1 MLTKSLGNRFVTLRL
16 NSKFLPGALSVG
28 DKKVTQLELLK
39 ANYYPGRS
47 KAGALSLK
55 GVCEGR
61 DVKVFGVKNLNH
73 VNLIRF
79 VGEALSDTEIC
90 LPHIIAADT
99 RYIVEE
105 WIEGKSG
112 NHIPAKQRESQV
124 KRFLTLVDDLDLK
137 DIPDVNH
144 SFDYFMDYLVPRLI
158 PWLGFHLINEILDE
172 WKSFYETNYDNLRNK
187 ISHPDLSADN
197 MIFSNKTYVI
207 DNELIGYGK
216 GWLLDFY
223 NSNISAVDDRVY
235 SAIEQ
240 NVLTRSIYI
249 REIGTAL
256 DKGAFKSVIV
266 LADEYAKKYL

>member
-1 MLTKSLGNRFVTLRL
+1 MLTKSFGNRFVTLKS
-16 NSKFLPGALSVG
+16 NSKSLPGTLSVG

-61 DVKVFGVKNLNH
+61 YVKLFGVKNLNH

-79 VGEALSDTEIC
+79 VGESLLDTEIC
-90 LPHIIAADT
+90 LPHIVAFDA

-105 WIEGKSG
+105 WIEGESG
-112 NHIPAKQRESQV
+112 KRIPVKQRESQV
-124 KRFLTLVDDLDLK
+124 KRFLTLLDDLDFE
-137 DIPDVNH
+137 DIPDFNH
-144 SFDYFMDYLVPRLI
+144 SFDYFMDYLVPRLK
-158 PWLGFHLINEILDE
+158 PWLGFYVLNEIFDE
-172 WKSFYETNYDNLRNK
+172 WNFFYKANYENLRSK
-187 ISHPDLSADN
+187 ISHPDLTADN

-223 NSNISAVDDRVY
+223 NSKINAIDDRTY
-235 SAIEQ
+235 SEVEKD
-240 NVLTRSIYI
+240 VLTRSIYI

-256 DKGAFKSVIV
+256 DKGAFNSVIN
-266 LADEYAKKYL
+266 LADDYAKKYF